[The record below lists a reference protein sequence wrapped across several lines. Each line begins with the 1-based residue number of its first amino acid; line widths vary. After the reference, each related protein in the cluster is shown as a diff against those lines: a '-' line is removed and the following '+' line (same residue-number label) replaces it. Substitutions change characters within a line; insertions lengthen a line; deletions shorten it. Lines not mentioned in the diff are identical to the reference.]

1 MIQIAQS
8 WKFKRFSV
16 CSKCETKLYFKQ
28 KNNFEDDLTFMM
40 YT

>member
-1 MIQIAQS
+1 MRKVGNLKDLVCAQNVKQNGS
-8 WKFKRFSV
+8 
-16 CSKCETKLYFKQ
+16 FKQ